1 MQPNETSQQ
10 AEMERGFAM
19 GKHVVLRPVLEK
31 DLPELAKLLAADPC
45 DEKPQPWTLAR
56 LKKLY
61 EDKEKDDSGL
71 WSKAKRYFA
80 VVRKTG
86 GLVGFLKESED
97 WGAGFFWNRLQLAET
112 LDDRDQLGR
121 DAIAAYVAYKRKWHN
136 PRRISFDVLQGEAGL
151 PDWLAAAGFVLDVTL
166 THQLQHAGRPA
177 ALSLYAWLSDEIRN
191 NLADDGP
198 VAGEED

>member
-1 MQPNETSQQ
+1 MGTTENTTQNEQ
-10 AEMERGFAM
+10 ERGFAK
-19 GKHVVLRPVLEK
+19 GQHVVLRPVLEK

-56 LKKLY
+56 MKKLY

-71 WSKAKRYFA
+71 WSKVKRYFA

-86 GLVGFLKESED
+86 GLVGFLKESDE
-97 WGAGFFWNRLQLAET
+97 WGAGFFWNRLQMAEA
-112 LDDRDQLGR
+112 LEDRDQLGR

-151 PDWLAAAGFVLDVTL
+151 PGWLAAAGFELDVTW

-177 ALSLYAWLSDEIRN
+177 ALCLYAWLSDEIRN